1 MQSAIQILQCG
12 KIGVPPDANSHGIPD
27 SKRERNAP
35 FTAREMPPVS
45 PQGTE
50 ALLWKHLWHQDCET
64 SAMPPDPESADVLEL
79 QEVLTRYIDSR
90 DGYLQ
95 AAELAEDTGLSA
107 AFAAIAE
114 RREKIAGKIA
124 ATMGDL
130 GNPPDLDGSP
140 EAGLHRWWIRLKE
153 RFTSQESK
161 AVISEC
167 LRGEKELARTL
178 EDALSEGHLGD
189 AHATLVSEALAE
201 VWVAIRAFENVV
213 EED

>member
-1 MQSAIQILQCG
+1 
-12 KIGVPPDANSHGIPD
+12 
-27 SKRERNAP
+27 
-35 FTAREMPPVS
+35 MPRP
-45 PQGTE
+45 
-50 ALLWKHLWHQDCET
+50 LH
-64 SAMPPDPESADVLEL
+64 PESSEALEL

-130 GNPPDLDGSP
+130 GKRPDLEGSP
-140 EAGLHRWWIRLKE
+140 EAELHRWWIRLKE
-153 RFTSQESK
+153 RFASHESK

-178 EDALSEGHLGD
+178 EDALSEGHLED
-189 AHATLVSEALAE
+189 SHAALVSEALAE
-201 VWVAIRAFENVV
+201 VQVAIGAFENVV
-213 EED
+213 EKD